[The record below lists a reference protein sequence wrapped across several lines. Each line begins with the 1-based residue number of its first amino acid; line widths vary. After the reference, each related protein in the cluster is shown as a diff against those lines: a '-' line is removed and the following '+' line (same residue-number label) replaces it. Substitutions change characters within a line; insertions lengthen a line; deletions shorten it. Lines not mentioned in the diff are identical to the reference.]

1 VTAALVL
8 GVRLA
13 ALAGGAGL
21 TLLAGAVLRAGG
33 WPPRAASVESERLVW
48 LLSLTLTLGLLGFI
62 GGHLTRRLARTE
74 RELAG
79 AHGRLARSL
88 QRLARAHR
96 ALQEAYAR
104 LAAAESQ
111 LVAVE
116 KMRAFGVLI
125 AGVAHELGNPL
136 AVLAGN
142 LDPIEQMVAA
152 YEAVVPTTDER
163 GTDGPRRAA
172 GAALDL
178 DEWRREAPVLLANC
192 REATERAVALLAK
205 LRRLGTTARRTE
217 LRLAPLRP
225 GLESTVALV
234 RHRLPPGVRVVAR
247 YDDVP
252 EVSCD
257 PAELNQVFMNLL
269 LNAADALRPG
279 GTLAVELLRQGG
291 EVTVVVRDD
300 GPGIAPAIL
309 PRIFEPFFTTKGAG
323 QGSGLGLAI
332 SRTIVDRHGGRLEV
346 RTPADG
352 GAELVVALPLPGS
365 APEIGRR
372 TDVESVA
379 QTVAQEV
386 ECEHRHHDRDAG
398 DDREMRCDEQE
409 GAAVVQHRPP

>member
-1 VTAALVL
+1 MRQRDRL
-8 GVRLA
+8 GA
-13 ALAGGAGL
+13 
-21 TLLAGAVLRAGG
+21 
-33 WPPRAASVESERLVW
+33 
-48 LLSLTLTLGLLGFI
+48 
-62 GGHLTRRLARTE
+62 
-74 RELAG
+74 
-79 AHGRLARSL
+79 
-88 QRLARAHR
+88 
-96 ALQEAYAR
+96 
-104 LAAAESQ
+104 
-111 LVAVE
+111 
-116 KMRAFGVLI
+116 
-125 AGVAHELGNPL
+125 
-136 AVLAGN
+136 
-142 LDPIEQMVAA
+142 D
-152 YEAVVPTTDER
+152 
-163 GTDGPRRAA
+163 RRAA
-172 GAALDL
+172 PG
-178 DEWRREAPVLLANC
+178 EWRVEAPLLVASC
-192 REATERAVALLAK
+192 RGATARAVALLAK
-205 LRRLGTTARRTE
+205 PRRLGTTARSAE

-309 PRIFEPFFTTKGAG
+309 PRIFEPFFTTKDAG

-365 APEIGRR
+365 APEIGRG

-398 DDREMRCDEQE
+398 DDREVRRDEQE